1 MNRHYNTFIAK
12 ETKSINCA
20 VIFEN
25 IRYGVQLNR
34 KRKKCFYKGLYW
46 VFGSYEHYA
55 DYFDELTPRQIRT
68 AITKLEDLGFIL
80 SDTICEKN
88 KIEKHHKKV
97 KWYTVNPK
105 SELYKKCLEDE
116 KNEQLGIA
124 SYSEGDEDL
133 EKDESDNETEKAPE
147 AEETVSDTKTES
159 PTIAPQVVGMNHT
172 YTVEPNVSHE
182 TVESETMEAPNTNK
196 NYVKELF
203 KAWNAIGGM
212 NSGEIRFLTTFGAT
226 RIYLNGLHS
235 DDVFKAIENYGK
247 VKSANG
253 WYKHNLSWES
263 FAKKIEQFLPN
274 NFKIEN
280 YVDGEDLKK
289 IEEQREAEQRAEEQK
304 KAEQEAEE
312 QKKAWEAKSTEEKA
326 FYQLVGEWE
335 LAHFFDKER
344 VVELLET
351 WKSVETERSKNG
363 YKTMI
368 KNQKY
373 GFEGKLPSDLWDGSF
388 EEWKADFLGARK
400 TEAEAKPFMEQ
411 SPMSM
416 IADTLKRLRGDT
428 EEEAPKAEPKEE
440 QKEARK
446 ADEDSQMPKQM
457 EGESS
462 ADYLRRLGTWQIKKA
477 NL

>member
-1 MNRHYNTFIAK
+1 MTRLYNTFIAK

-34 KRKKCFYKGLYW
+34 KRKKCFYRGLYW

-68 AITKLEDLGFIL
+68 AIKKLEDLGFIL

-88 KIEKHHKKV
+88 RIEKHHKKV

-147 AEETVSDTKTES
+147 AEETVSDTKTEA
-159 PTIAPQVVGMNHT
+159 PTIVPQVVGMNHT
-172 YTVEPNVSHE
+172 YTVEPNVSCE
-182 TVESETMEAPNTNK
+182 TVEAPNTNK
-196 NYVKELF
+196 NYAKQLF
-203 KAWNAIGGM
+203 NAWNAIGGM

-226 RIYLNGLHS
+226 RGYLKGLHS

-263 FAKKIEQFLPN
+263 FVKKIEQFLPN

-289 IEEQREAEQRAEEQK
+289 IEEQREAEQKAEEQI

-312 QKKAWEAKSTEEKA
+312 QRKAWEAKSTEEKA
-326 FYQLVGEWE
+326 FYQLRAEWMTN
-335 LAHFFDKER
+335 FFDKER
-344 VVELLET
+344 VVELLEM

-373 GFEGKLPSDLWDGSF
+373 GFEEKLPSDLWDGSF

-400 TEAEAKPFMEQ
+400 TEAEVKSFLEQ

-416 IADTLKRLRGDT
+416 IADTLKKLRGDT
-428 EEEAPKAEPKEE
+428 EEEAPKAEPKEAP
-440 QKEARK
+440 KEAPK
-446 ADEDSQMPKQM
+446 EVEDDSMPVQKKDERY
-457 EGESS
+457 E
-462 ADYLRRLGTWQIKKA
+462 DYVRRLGAWQMAKA
-477 NL
+477 GL

>member
-34 KRKKCFYKGLYW
+34 KRKKCFYRGLYW

-80 SDTICEKN
+80 SDTICERN

-116 KNEQLGIA
+116 KNEQLGIM

-147 AEETVSDTKTES
+147 AEEIVSDTKTEA

-172 YTVEPNVSHE
+172 YTVEPNVSCE
-182 TVESETMEAPNTNK
+182 TVEAPNTNK

-226 RIYLNGLHS
+226 RGYLNGLHS

-289 IEEQREAEQRAEEQK
+289 IEEQREAEQRVEEQK

-326 FYQLVGEWE
+326 FYQLRAEW
-335 LAHFFDKER
+335 ATNFFDKER
-344 VVELLET
+344 VVELLEM

-363 YKTMI
+363 YKTMMN
-368 KNQKY
+368 NQKY
-373 GFEGKLPSDLWDGSF
+373 GFEGKLPKDLWDGSF
-388 EEWKADFLGARK
+388 EEWKADFLGSRK
-400 TEAEAKPFMEQ
+400 TEATVKPFLEQ

-428 EEEAPKAEPKEE
+428 EEEAPKEESKEEPKAEPKEAPKDE
-440 QKEARK
+440 DDSMLTQR
-446 ADEDSQMPKQM
+446 ADESYQ
-457 EGESS
+457 
-462 ADYLRRLGTWQIKKA
+462 DYLTRLGTWQMTKA

>member
-1 MNRHYNTFIAK
+1 MIRHYNTFIAK

-20 VIFEN
+20 VLFEN
-25 IRYGVQLNR
+25 IRYGVQLNK
-34 KRKKCFYKGLYW
+34 KRKKCFYRGLYW

-68 AITKLEDLGFIL
+68 AIKKLEDLGFIL

-105 SELYKKCLEDE
+105 SELYKKCLEEE

-147 AEETVSDTKTES
+147 AEETVSDTKTEA
-159 PTIAPQVVGMNHT
+159 PTIAPQVVGMNHS
-172 YTVEPNVSHE
+172 YTIQPNVSCE
-182 TVESETMEAPNTNK
+182 TVEAPNTNP
-196 NYVKELF
+196 NYARELF

-226 RIYLNGLHS
+226 RGYLNGLHS

-247 VKSANG
+247 VKAANG
-253 WYKHNLSWES
+253 WYAQKHNLSWES

-274 NFKIEN
+274 NFDLTK

-289 IEEQREAEQRAEEQK
+289 IEEQREAEQKAEEQR

-312 QKKAWEAKSTEEKA
+312 QRKAWKAKSTEEKA

-335 LAHFFDKER
+335 LAHFLDKER
-344 VVELLET
+344 VVELLEM

-363 YKTMI
+363 YKTMM

-373 GFEGKLPSDLWDGSF
+373 GFEEKLPRDLWDGSF
-388 EEWKADFLGARK
+388 EEWKADFLGTRK
-400 TEAEAKPFMEQ
+400 TEVEAKPFLEQ

-416 IADTLKRLRGDT
+416 IADTLKKLRGDT
-428 EEEAPKAEPKEE
+428 EQEAPKEEPKEE
-440 QKEARK
+440 PKGEDDSIPTQR
-446 ADEDSQMPKQM
+446 ADESYQ
-457 EGESS
+457 
-462 ADYLRRLGTWQIKKA
+462 DYLIRLGTWQMA
-477 NL
+477 RAGL

>member
-1 MNRHYNTFIAK
+1 MKTFGNSSYIVIPSMVEDMNLTLI
-12 ETKSINCA
+12 EA
-20 VIFEN
+20 VAFSVIHGFTQN
-25 IRYGVQLNR
+25 GLWYSGSLNYVA
-34 KRKKCFYKGLYW
+34 KKCFSSKAHICRVMKKLVDMGYILKKEIFKDNQKFCKYRVNPEIVNGLP
-46 VFGSYEHYA
+46 
-55 DYFDELTPRQIRT
+55 DYLKKVEEIDDNRIEETS
-68 AITKLEDLGFIL
+68 EEG
-80 SDTICEKN
+80 CEK
-88 KIEKHHKKV
+88 
-97 KWYTVNPK
+97 
-105 SELYKKCLEDE
+105 D
-116 KNEQLGIA
+116 
-124 SYSEGDEDL
+124 
-133 EKDESDNETEKAPE
+133 ETEKAPE
-147 AEETVSDTKTES
+147 AEEVKETPK
-159 PTIAPQVVGMNHT
+159 PIPQVVGMNHS
-172 YTVEPNVSHE
+172 YTIQPNVSHE
-182 TVESETMEAPNTNK
+182 TVEAETVGAPNTNP
-196 NYVKELF
+196 NYARELF

-226 RIYLNGLHS
+226 RVYLNGLHS

-289 IEEQREAEQRAEEQK
+289 IEEQREAEQRV
-304 KAEQEAEE
+304 EE

-326 FYQLVGEWE
+326 FYQLRAEW
-335 LAHFFDKER
+335 ATNFFDKER
-344 VVELLET
+344 VVELLEM

-373 GFEGKLPSDLWDGSF
+373 GFEEKLPSDLWDGSF

-400 TEAEAKPFMEQ
+400 TEATAKPFLEQ

-428 EEEAPKAEPKEE
+428 EEAAPKAEPKEE
-440 QKEARK
+440 PKAAPKAEPKEEPKEEDDSMPTQR
-446 ADEDSQMPKQM
+446 ADESYQ
-457 EGESS
+457 
-462 ADYLRRLGTWQIKKA
+462 DYLTRLGTWQMIKA

>member
-34 KRKKCFYKGLYW
+34 KRKKCFYRGLYW

-68 AITKLEDLGFIL
+68 AIKKLENLGFIL

-105 SELYKKCLEDE
+105 SELYRKCLEDE

-147 AEETVSDTKTES
+147 AEETVSDTKTEA

-172 YTVEPNVSHE
+172 YTVEPNVSCE
-182 TVESETMEAPNTNK
+182 TVEAETVETPNTNK
-196 NYVKELF
+196 DYIKELF

-212 NSGEIRFLTTFGAT
+212 NSGEIRFLSTFGAT
-226 RIYLNGLHS
+226 RVYLKGLHS
-235 DDVFKAIENYGK
+235 DDVFKAIENYGI
-247 VKSANG
+247 VKSSKG
-253 WYKHNLSWES
+253 WYEKKHNLSWEA
-263 FAKKIEQFLPN
+263 FVRKIDQFLPN
-274 NFKIEN
+274 NFKLEN

-289 IEEQREAEQRAEEQK
+289 IEEQREAEQKAEEQR

-326 FYQLVGEWE
+326 FYQLRAEWVTN
-335 LAHFFDKER
+335 FFDKER
-344 VVELLET
+344 VVELLEM

-363 YKTMI
+363 YKTMMN
-368 KNQKY
+368 NQKY
-373 GFEGKLPSDLWDGSF
+373 GFEQKLPSDLWDGSF
-388 EEWKADFLGARK
+388 EEWKADFLGTRK
-400 TEAEAKPFMEQ
+400 TEAEAKPFLEQ

-416 IADTLKRLRGDT
+416 IADTLKKLRGDT
-428 EEEAPKAEPKEE
+428 EEEAPKEEPKEE
-440 QKEARK
+440 PKEAPKDEDDSMPTQR
-446 ADEDSQMPKQM
+446 ADESYQ
-457 EGESS
+457 
-462 ADYLRRLGTWQIKKA
+462 DYLARVGTWQMAKA
-477 NL
+477 GL

>member
-1 MNRHYNTFIAK
+1 MKTFGSSSYIVIPSMVEDMNLTLI
-12 ETKSINCA
+12 EA
-20 VIFEN
+20 VAFSVIHGFTQN
-25 IRYGVQLNR
+25 GLWYSGSLNYVA
-34 KRKKCFYKGLYW
+34 KKCFSSKAHICRVMKKLVDMGYILKKEIFKNNQKFCKYRVNPEIVNGLP
-46 VFGSYEHYA
+46 
-55 DYFDELTPRQIRT
+55 DYLKKVEEIDDNRIEETPE
-68 AITKLEDLGFIL
+68 KD
-80 SDTICEKN
+80 CEK
-88 KIEKHHKKV
+88 
-97 KWYTVNPK
+97 
-105 SELYKKCLEDE
+105 D
-116 KNEQLGIA
+116 
-124 SYSEGDEDL
+124 
-133 EKDESDNETEKAPE
+133 ETEKAPE
-147 AEETVSDTKTES
+147 AEEVKETPKS
-159 PTIAPQVVGMNHT
+159 IPQVVGMNHT
-172 YTVEPNVSHE
+172 YTVEPNVSCE
-182 TVESETMEAPNTNK
+182 TVEAETVEAPNTNK
-196 NYVKELF
+196 DYVKELF

-212 NSGEIRFLTTFGAT
+212 NSGEIRFLTTFKTT
-226 RIYLNGLHS
+226 RGYLNGLHS

-263 FAKKIEQFLPN
+263 FVKKIEQFLPN

-280 YVDGEDLKK
+280 YVNGEDLKK
-289 IEEQREAEQRAEEQK
+289 IEEQKKAEQRAEEQK

-335 LAHFFDKER
+335 ISGFFDKER

-373 GFEGKLPSDLWDGSF
+373 GFEEKLPSDLWDGSF

-400 TEAEAKPFMEQ
+400 AVAEAKPFLAQ

-440 QKEARK
+440 PKEAPK
-446 ADEDSQMPKQM
+446 EDEDNSMPVQKKD
-457 EGESS
+457 ERYE
-462 ADYLRRLGTWQIKKA
+462 DYVRRLGVWQMAKA
-477 NL
+477 GL